1 MKRIAA
7 SAVFAAVA
15 CGAFAD
21 PSASVTAV
29 SRNAETRAVTV
40 AYSIAGTEPAVVTFD
55 VTTNGVS
62 VGGAALRA
70 VAGDVNRLVK
80 PGARSF
86 VWMPVAGGVSF
97 AHDNVKVVLQTWAT
111 NAPPPYMVV
120 DMIVK
125 SNVCFYASADAVP
138 YDGGVT
144 NDWCKSRV
152 LVMRRIPAKDKQWRS
167 GSNNESD
174 HNPYQLVTMSA
185 DYYMGIYPVTQNQYS
200 KMGLSND
207 SAHQDSLLPVE
218 SRADFRPMSSGTTGY
233 AGVTGTAI
241 PAFCRFTGVAF
252 RLPTAAEWEYAC
264 RAGTS
269 TRLNNGT
276 DSAIDALGWHAGN
289 AKNHPRCV
297 GLKLPNSWGLYDMH
311 GNVFEWCS
319 DASGSDHV
327 LFGGSFLHNVI
338 GCASSYR
345 AATTAGTAI
354 TGFRLVCPCE
364 VPSFCY

>member
-1 MKRIAA
+1 MKRTAA

-40 AYSIAGTEPAVVTFD
+40 DYSITGTEPAVVTFD

-62 VGGAALRA
+62 VGGAVLRPA
-70 VAGDVNRLVK
+70 AGDVNRLVK

-86 VWMPVAGGVSF
+86 VWMPVAAGFSF
-97 AHDNVKVVLQTWAT
+97 ADNVDVKVQAWAT

-120 DMIVK
+120 DMVVR

-138 YDGGVT
+138 YEGGVT
-144 NDWCKSRV
+144 NDLCKSRV
-152 LVMRRIPAKDKQWRS
+152 LVMRRIPAAGKQWRK
-167 GSNNESD
+167 GSNNSTD
-174 HNPYQLVTMSA
+174 NNPYELVTMSA
-185 DYYMGIYPVTQNQYS
+185 DYYMGIYPVTQNQYE

-207 SAHQDSLLPVE
+207 SGHKSNLLPIE
-218 SRADFRPMSSGTTGY
+218 SRADFRPMSGASTGY
-233 AGVTGTAI
+233 AGVTETAI
-241 PAFCRFTGVAF
+241 PAFAAFTGVAF

-276 DSAIDALGWHAGN
+276 DSAIDDLGWYQGN
-289 AKNHPRCV
+289 ENHHPRCV

-345 AATTAGTAI
+345 AATTDGTQI